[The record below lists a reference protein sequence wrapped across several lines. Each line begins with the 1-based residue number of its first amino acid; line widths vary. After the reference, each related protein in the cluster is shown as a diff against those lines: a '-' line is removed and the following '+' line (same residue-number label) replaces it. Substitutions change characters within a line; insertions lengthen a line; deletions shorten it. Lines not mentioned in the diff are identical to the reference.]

1 MSMFVLSGK
10 SLRATLEIQG
20 PITEGRVSTGME
32 LQEAIE
38 AFDGGKRL
46 PNVAPIQFSTV
57 VNFEHLNLGP
67 LDAEPIAGDVKPGE
81 TAEERRQ
88 RRAEE
93 RKKVLEQRQQQE
105 MHQKTQKTKVRSE
118 GEPFQKTIRATGD
131 GWYRFCVKA
140 TWNQITAEMDL
151 RKESELG
158 GTDEEG
164 HVWTFRE
171 KIAAEEEKLMEE
183 DTAALEGIKDED
195 FKATREKLRTL
206 RRLLS
211 DIQSKQTQERHRLA
225 VHSATNEHSH
235 SRMALNSLM
244 ETILF
249 MLVTGYQV
257 YTIRRW
263 FKGAPVLGR

>member
-1 MSMFVLSGK
+1 MSVFVLAGK
-10 SLRATLEIQG
+10 SLRATLDIHG
-20 PITEGRVSTGME
+20 PMGEGGIRTGME
-32 LQEAIE
+32 LQEAVD
-38 AFDGGKRL
+38 AYDQGTRFGG
-46 PNVAPIQFSTV
+46 ASQIQYSAV
-57 VNFEHLNLGP
+57 VNFEHLNLG
-67 LDAEPIAGDVKPGE
+67 EPEDEVTPSDVKPGE
-81 TAEERRQ
+81 SAEERRQ

-93 RKKVLEQRQQQE
+93 RKKVLEARQRKELQL
-105 MHQKTQKTKVRSE
+105 KSQKTKVRNE
-118 GEPFQKTIRATGD
+118 GEPFLKTIRAPVA

-140 TWNQITAEMDL
+140 TWNQVTAELDL

-158 GTDEEG
+158 GTDDYG
-164 HVWTFRE
+164 HVWTFRQKVME
-171 KIAAEEEKLMEE
+171 EEEKAMEE
-183 DTAALEGIKDED
+183 DTAAMEGIKDED
-195 FKATREKLRTL
+195 FKGTRDKLKTL

-211 DIQSKQTQERHRLA
+211 DIQSKQNQERHRLA

-249 MLVTGYQV
+249 MVVTGYQV